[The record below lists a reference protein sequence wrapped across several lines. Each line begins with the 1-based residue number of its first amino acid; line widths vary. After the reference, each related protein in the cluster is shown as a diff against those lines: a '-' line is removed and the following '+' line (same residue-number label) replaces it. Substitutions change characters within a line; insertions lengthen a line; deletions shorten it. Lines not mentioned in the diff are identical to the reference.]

1 MIKYKLACKNCEITF
16 DSWFSSSK
24 EFEKLKKKSLLVCH
38 ICNSTTVDKTL
49 MTPSLRNNK
58 KDMKND
64 LQLDKYKN
72 VKKTIKSYQ
81 KFIKDNFKFVGENFA
96 YEARSIHY
104 NPKKKTKGIYGNA
117 SKKDL
122 MELKEEGI
130 DAQIIPWVEDKD
142 NQSFIDFTI

>member
-1 MIKYKLACKNCEITF
+1 MIKYKLACKNCETTF
-16 DSWFSSSK
+16 DSWFASSK

-49 MTPSLRNNK
+49 MAPSVRNK
-58 KDMKND
+58 KDTNNN
-64 LQLDKYKN
+64 LQLDKYEN
-72 VKKTIKSYQ
+72 VKKTIKNYQ

-104 NPKKKTKGIYGNA
+104 NPKKKSKGIYGNA

-130 DAQIIPWVEDKD
+130 DAQMIPWLDDKD
-142 NQSFIDFTI
+142 N

>member
-1 MIKYKLACKNCEITF
+1 MIKYKLACKNCETTF
-16 DSWFSSSK
+16 DSWFASSK

-38 ICNSTTVDKTL
+38 ICNSTSVDKTL
-49 MTPSLRNNK
+49 MAPSLRSNK
-58 KDMKND
+58 KDTKND
-64 LQLDKYKN
+64 LQLNKYKN

-81 KFIKDNFKFVGENFA
+81 KFIKENFKFVGENFA

-104 NPKKKTKGIYGNA
+104 NPKKKSKGIYGNA

-130 DAQIIPWVEDKD
+130 DAQMIPWVEDKD
-142 NQSFIDFTI
+142 N